1 MRVGK
6 RFGHRQVALK
16 SSPILGAGTPDSFK
30 THQILFLARFV
41 PCSATNLIPPRAD
54 RIDLI
59 CLPRGGTKMANPN
72 PNQERIPAM
81 QHLLEN
87 PFLLL
92 FLGIAM
98 PTVIYIV
105 WGVMEI
111 VNIPIA
117 K

>member
-1 MRVGK
+1 
-6 RFGHRQVALK
+6 
-16 SSPILGAGTPDSFK
+16 
-30 THQILFLARFV
+30 
-41 PCSATNLIPPRAD
+41 
-54 RIDLI
+54 
-59 CLPRGGTKMANPN
+59 MASPN
-72 PNQERIPAM
+72 PNEPAERIPAM

-98 PTVIYIV
+98 PTVLYIV